1 MKVLTRLFLI
11 LLILT
16 TKSNAGNIFVEAGR
30 KYNINPGLL
39 YAIAVVE
46 SSLNPY
52 AISVKG
58 GSCREFPSVRCYERK
73 GVVSLYPDSLSHARK
88 VLQQVL
94 GRGYYFDVGLMQISK
109 YELERRGLDP
119 FELLDYRK
127 NTFVGAEILA
137 EKIKRYGYSWEAV
150 WRYNG
155 RYSYAWKV
163 REVYLRQ
170 FGGGSLNN

>member
-1 MKVLTRLFLI
+1 MKVLIHLFLI
-11 LLILT
+11 TLILIS
-16 TKSNAGNIFVEAGR
+16 KSNAENIFVEAGER
-30 KYNINPGLL
+30 YNINPGLL

-52 AISVKG
+52 AISIKG
-58 GSCREFPSVRCYERK
+58 GSCREFPSVKCYEGK
-73 GVVSLYPDSLSHARK
+73 KFVSLYPDSLSLARK
-88 VLQQVL
+88 VLQKVL
-94 GRGYYFDVGLMQISK
+94 ERGYYFDVGLMQISR
-109 YELERRGLDP
+109 YELKRRGIDP

-155 RYSYAWKV
+155 RPSYAWKV
-163 REVYLRQ
+163 REVYLRY
-170 FGGGSLNN
+170 FRGRE